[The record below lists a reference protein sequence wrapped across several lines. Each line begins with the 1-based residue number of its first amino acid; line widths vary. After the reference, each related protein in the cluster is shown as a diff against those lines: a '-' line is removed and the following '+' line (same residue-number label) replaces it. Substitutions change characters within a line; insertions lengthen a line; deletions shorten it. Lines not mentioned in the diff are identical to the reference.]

1 MENQTMPLA
10 IEVKDLYCSAKGKKI
25 LQGVS
30 LQVKQGEILGLLG
43 PNGAG
48 KTSLIRLICGL
59 GPWQQGEIYLMGEK
73 AERTRTDAQKAMLGL
88 VPQENNLEKELTIY
102 ESIYC
107 YGELYGLKDIKDQTE
122 ALIQK
127 FHMEEWREKK
137 PRQLSGGMQR
147 RATIA
152 RASLPDP
159 KILILDEP
167 TVGLDP
173 AMRQEVWQQVQMLKE
188 AGTTILLTTHY
199 MEEAELLCDRI
210 SFLKEGRVLLTDTA
224 AGIKHRVMQDKGTLE
239 DAYLSLVTGEG
250 RQK

>member
-1 MENQTMPLA
+1 
-10 IEVKDLYCSAKGKKI
+10 
-25 LQGVS
+25 
-30 LQVKQGEILGLLG
+30 
-43 PNGAG
+43 
-48 KTSLIRLICGL
+48 
-59 GPWQQGEIYLMGEK
+59 
-73 AERTRTDAQKAMLGL
+73 MLGL